1 MFYNQQINS
10 IMPNLTHKNV
20 HNYFKLN
27 GYHLNGKDLCTVGYS
42 YIKEGDVY
50 ERAIGE
56 FLLDWFDDKDYI
68 EMTTSG
74 TTGLPKL
81 VRLEKQAMI
90 QSALA
95 TGDFFGLEP
104 GNKALLCLPVQFIAG
119 KMMLVRS
126 LILGLE
132 LDVVSPSTEPLVN
145 NSTKYDFVAMVPLQV
160 QNSIEGLK
168 NVKKLIIGG
177 AKMDSALEEKLLPL
191 KNEIYETYGMTE
203 TITHIAAKK
212 VGDSVFSIL
221 PNVKIAKDNRD
232 CLVITIPSI
241 SDEPIVT
248 NDLVELVNENQFIFL
263 GRIDNVINSGGVKL
277 IPEQIEAKLI
287 GKIDARFF
295 VTGIPDTILG
305 EKLILVI
312 EGEKQEFAPDFFNVL
327 GKFEKPK
334 EIVFVPKFKENE
346 NGKLL
351 RKPSLQN

>member
-1 MFYNQQINS
+1 MS
-10 IMPNLTHKNV
+10 KLTHKNV

-27 GYHLNGKDLCTVGYS
+27 GYHLNGKDLCQVGYS

-56 FLLDWFDDKDYI
+56 FLLDWFDDKEYI

-81 VRLEKQAMI
+81 VKLEKQAMI

-132 LDVVSPSTEPLVN
+132 LDVVSPSTEPLTN

-191 KNEIYETYGMTE
+191 KTEIYETYGMTE
-203 TITHIAAKK
+203 TITHIAAKR

-221 PNVKIAKDNRD
+221 PNVKISKDDRD
-232 CLVITIPSI
+232 CLVISVSSI

-248 NDLVELVNENQFIFL
+248 NDLVELITENQFIFL

-312 EGEKQEFAPDFFNVL
+312 EGEKQEFALDFFDVL

-351 RKPSLQN
+351 RKPSLA

>member
-1 MFYNQQINS
+1 MS
-10 IMPNLTHKNV
+10 KLTHKNV

-27 GYHLNGKDLCTVGYS
+27 GYHLNGKDLCRIGYS

-50 ERAIGE
+50 EKAIGE
-56 FLLDWFDDKDYI
+56 FLLDWFDKKEFI

-126 LILGLE
+126 LILGLDI
-132 LDVVSPSTEPLVN
+132 DVVSPSTTPLALN
-145 NSTKYDFVAMVPLQV
+145 RNKYDFVAMVPLQV
-160 QNSIEGLK
+160 QSSVEELK

-177 AKMDSALEEKLLPL
+177 AKIDSALEEQLLPL
-191 KNEIYETYGMTE
+191 KTEIYETYGMTE
-203 TITHIAAKK
+203 TITHIAAKR
-212 VGDSVFSIL
+212 VGEKVFSIL
-221 PNVKIAKDNRD
+221 PNVKIAKDDRD
-232 CLVITIPSI
+232 CLVIHLPSV

-248 NDLVELVNENQFIFL
+248 NDLVELINENQFVFL
-263 GRIDNVINSGGVKL
+263 GRIDNVVNSGGVKL
-277 IPEQIEAKLI
+277 IPEQIESKLI
-287 GKIDARFF
+287 GKISNRFF
-295 VTGIPDTILG
+295 VTGVPDTVLG

-312 EGEKQEFAPDFFNVL
+312 EGEKQEFAPDFFDVL
-327 GKFEKPK
+327 GKYEKPK

-351 RKPSLQN
+351 RKPSLV

>member
-1 MFYNQQINS
+1 MS
-10 IMPNLTHKNV
+10 KLTHKNV

-56 FLLDWFDDKDYI
+56 FLLDWFDDKEYI

-104 GNKALLCLPVQFIAG
+104 GNTALLCLPTQFIAG

-132 LDVVSPSTEPLVN
+132 IDVVSPSTEPLLYN
-145 NSTKYDFVAMVPLQV
+145 KNPYDFVAMVPIQV
-160 QNSIEGLK
+160 QNSIEDLV
-168 NVKKLIIGG
+168 NIKKLIIGG
-177 AKMDSALEEKLLPL
+177 AKIDSSLEEKLLSL
-191 KNEIYETYGMTE
+191 KTEIYETYGMTE
-203 TITHIAAKK
+203 TITHIAAKR
-212 VGDSVFSIL
+212 VGEKAFSIL
-221 PNVKIAKDNRD
+221 PNVKISKDDRD
-232 CLVITIPSI
+232 CLVINVDSI
-241 SDEPIVT
+241 SAEPIVT
-248 NDLVELVNENQFIFL
+248 NDLIDLINENQFIFL

-277 IPEQIEAKLI
+277 IPEQVEAKLI
-287 GKIDARFF
+287 GKINNRFF
-295 VTGIPDTILG
+295 VTGVPDTVLG

-312 EGEKQEFAPDFFNVL
+312 EGDKQEFAPDFFDVL

-351 RKPSLQN
+351 RKSSLV

>member
-1 MFYNQQINS
+1 MS
-10 IMPNLTHKNV
+10 KLTHKNV

-27 GYHLNGKDLCTVGYS
+27 GYHLSGKDLCQVGYS

-56 FLLDWFDDKDYI
+56 FLLDWFDDKEYI

-74 TTGLPKL
+74 TTGLPKV

-104 GNKALLCLPVQFIAG
+104 GNRALLCLPTQFIAG
-119 KMMLVRS
+119 KMMFVRS
-126 LILGLE
+126 LILGLDI
-132 LDVVSPSTEPLVN
+132 DVVSPSTAPLLYN
-145 NSTKYDFVAMVPLQV
+145 KTQYDFVAMVPVQV
-160 QNSIEGLK
+160 QNSIEKLI
-168 NVKKLIIGG
+168 NIKKLIIGG
-177 AKMDSALEEKLLPL
+177 AKIDSALEEKLLPL
-191 KNEIYETYGMTE
+191 KTEIYETYGMTE
-203 TITHIAAKK
+203 TITHIAAKR
-212 VGDSVFSIL
+212 VGEKAFSIL
-221 PNVKIAKDNRD
+221 PNVKISKDDRD
-232 CLVITIPSI
+232 CLVINLASV

-248 NDLVELVNENQFIFL
+248 NDLVELINDNQFIFL

-287 GKIDARFF
+287 DKISNRFF
-295 VTGIPDTILG
+295 VTGVPDTVLG

-312 EGEKQEFAPDFFNVL
+312 EGEKREFAPDFFDVL
-327 GKFEKPK
+327 GKYEKPK

-351 RKPSLQN
+351 RKPSLV

>member
-1 MFYNQQINS
+1 
-10 IMPNLTHKNV
+10 
-20 HNYFKLN
+20 
-27 GYHLNGKDLCTVGYS
+27 
-42 YIKEGDVY
+42 
-50 ERAIGE
+50 
-56 FLLDWFDDKDYI
+56 
-68 EMTTSG
+68 MTTSG

-104 GNKALLCLPVQFIAG
+104 GNKALLCLPTQFIAG

-132 LDVVSPSTEPLVN
+132 LDVVVPSTEPLAYN
-145 NSTKYDFVAMVPLQV
+145 NKQYDFAAMVPLQV
-160 QNSIEGLK
+160 QNSLGKLTNI
-168 NVKKLIIGG
+168 KKLIIGG
-177 AKMDSALEEKLLPL
+177 AKTDSDLIEKLLPF
-191 KNEIYETYGMTE
+191 KTEIYETYGMTE
-203 TITHIAAKK
+203 TITHIAAKR
-212 VGDSVFSIL
+212 VGESAFTIL
-221 PNVKIAKDNRD
+221 PNVKIEKDDRG
-232 CLVITIPSI
+232 CLVIYVSSI

-248 NDLVELVNENQFIFL
+248 NDLVDLVNENQFVFL

-287 GKIDARFF
+287 GRISNRFF
-295 VTGIPDTILG
+295 VTGVPDTVLG

-312 EGEKQEFAPDFFNVL
+312 EGEKYDFSADFFDVL

-351 RKPSLQN
+351 RKSSLR

>member
-1 MFYNQQINS
+1 MS
-10 IMPNLTHKNV
+10 KLTHKNV

-27 GYHLNGKDLCTVGYS
+27 GYHLNGKDLCRVGYS
-42 YIKEGDVY
+42 FIKEGDIY

-56 FLLDWFDDKDYI
+56 FFLDWFDNKEYI

-104 GNKALLCLPVQFIAG
+104 GDKALLCLPTQFIAG

-126 LILGLE
+126 LILGLDI
-132 LDVVSPSTEPLVN
+132 DVVSPSTEPLLYN
-145 NSTKYDFVAMVPLQV
+145 NKQYDFVAMVPLQV
-160 QNSIEGLK
+160 QNSIGKLG
-168 NVKKLIIGG
+168 NIKKLIIGG
-177 AKMDSALEEKLLPL
+177 AKIDSALEEKLLPL
-191 KNEIYETYGMTE
+191 KTEIYETYGMTE
-203 TITHIAAKK
+203 TITHIAAKR
-212 VGDSVFSIL
+212 VGEKAFLIL
-221 PNVKIAKDNRD
+221 PNVTISKDDRG
-232 CLVITIPSI
+232 CLVIHVSSI

-248 NDLVELVNENQFIFL
+248 NDLVELISDNQFVFL

-287 GKIDARFF
+287 GKITNRFF
-295 VTGIPDTILG
+295 VTGVPDSALG

-312 EGEKQEFAPDFFNVL
+312 EGEKQEFAPDFFDVL
-327 GKFEKPK
+327 GKYEKPK

-351 RKPSLQN
+351 RKPSLLV